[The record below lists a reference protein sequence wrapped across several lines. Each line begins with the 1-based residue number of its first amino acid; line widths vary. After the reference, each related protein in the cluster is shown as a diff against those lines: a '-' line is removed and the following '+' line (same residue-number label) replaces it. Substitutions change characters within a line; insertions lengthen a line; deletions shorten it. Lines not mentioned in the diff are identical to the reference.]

1 MAMSLQEKFE
11 YWLDVAESDLRAA
24 AGMLDIGQWLYVAF
38 MCQQAVEKLAKALY
52 TIYLDDNP
60 PRTHSIVTVFEH
72 FSGRLPAAIPAGTRR
87 LFDELSGYYLNNRY
101 PDFRKK
107 LSAQMDEAKAKTLLS
122 QTQEVFAWLLTL
134 KP

>member
-1 MAMSLQEKFE
+1 MP
-11 YWLDVAESDLRAA
+11 
-24 AGMLDIGQWLYVAF
+24 I
-38 MCQQAVEKLAKALY
+38 
-52 TIYLDDNP
+52 
-60 PRTHSIVTVFEH
+60 H
-72 FSGRLPAAIPAGTRR
+72 
-87 LFDELSGYYLNNRY
+87 LNNRY